1 MTQESLNRTEN
12 GLNNVSFQ
20 QKSTG
25 LSLVITGGATLY
37 FIARAWPM
45 RSTAVAGDA
54 IPAGY
59 GGLVITTVLLIIVA
73 QIVLQTVLVIGQGDM
88 EPTGTADETAA
99 RRALQNGYFVL
110 TTGILAVI
118 GSVFVE
124 ALTLFDTVNVAI
136 LGLALAEIVH
146 SASQLIYARR

>member
-1 MTQESLNRTEN
+1 MSQNQNIIVDPSEN
-12 GLNNVSFQ
+12 GLSHISFQ

-59 GGLVITTVLLIIVA
+59 GGLVITTVILIIVA
-73 QIVLQTVLVIGQGDM
+73 QI
-88 EPTGTADETAA
+88 P
-99 RRALQNGYFVL
+99 
-110 TTGILAVI
+110 
-118 GSVFVE
+118 
-124 ALTLFDTVNVAI
+124 
-136 LGLALAEIVH
+136 H
-146 SASQLIYARR
+146 SAGEKWAKKE